1 MLTVREQAIVAVA
14 SYTGKGDLEH
24 LKPAFTQ
31 ALETG
36 MTINEINDRNRY
48 ERGRDVLAEISGTP
62 ADAPKAGYAVFAP
75 TIERFLKEHLF
86 TDLFE
91 RDLLTCRERELAT
104 VSIIAGVSGVEPM
117 AVGHMSICLHLGI
130 TPEQLSALLNIV
142 EMNLGK
148 NYSEPLRK
156 VLNQITEKK

>member
-1 MLTVREQAIVAVA
+1 M
-14 SYTGKGDLEH
+14 
-24 LKPAFTQ
+24 
-31 ALETG
+31 
-36 MTINEINDRNRY
+36 
-48 ERGRDVLAEISGTP
+48 
-62 ADAPKAGYAVFAP
+62 
-75 TIERFLKEHLF
+75 
-86 TDLFE
+86 
-91 RDLLTCRERELAT
+91 
-104 VSIIAGVSGVEPM
+104 EPM